1 MAETKRWKKCNE
13 CGKEFYTK
21 DTKCP
26 YCGSTSIK
34 TSLNVG
40 GGTIHP
46 KGSLTATHEFRWS
59 GTAWTI
65 LGIFLTLW
73 ATTFFGLC
81 AMNNLPLWANLLISI
96 VIMGLLFLV
105 IYILRYKINSIL
117 DRVERKFTGKKKYHS
132 N

>member
-1 MAETKRWKKCNE
+1 MADIEHRKRCNE
-13 CGKEFYTK
+13 CGKEVNPS

-26 YCGSTSIK
+26 HCGSTNIK
-34 TSLNVG
+34 TTQNVG
-40 GGTIHP
+40 GGSVGL

-81 AMNNLPLWANLLISI
+81 SFNTINWWINIFIAFGI
-96 VIMGLLFLV
+96 VALLFV
-105 IYILRYKINSIL
+105 IIRWKSYEINNFL
-117 DRVERKFTGKKKYHS
+117 HRLEGKFTGRKTYHT
-132 N
+132 